1 MRCPHSAF
9 AIALAVLFGARGCVQ
24 RACPD
29 AGCSSGI
36 SAKIVGQP
44 GAPASVSVCLDGS
57 CAVAPWP
64 SSRCEVVETDFR
76 LSVCLQ
82 DDGSMITLEFPA
94 DAPVEDGIEFE
105 LVINDV
111 AGQTLLEKSESVQF
125 SESYPKGKRCPG
137 YCRYANYRY

>member
-1 MRCPHSAF
+1 MRCPHPAF

-24 RACPD
+24 RACSD

-44 GAPASVSVCLDGS
+44 GVPASVSVCFDGS

-64 SSRCEVVETDFR
+64 TSRCEVVETDFS

-82 DDGSMITLEFPA
+82 DDGSMIKLEFPA
-94 DAPVEDGIEFE
+94 DARVEDGMKFE
-105 LVINDV
+105 IVMEDA
-111 AGQTLLEKSESVQF
+111 AGETLLHESETVEF
-125 SESYPKGKRCPG
+125 SDSYPNGKPCPG
-137 YCRYANYRY
+137 HCRYANYRY